1 MAATL
6 GSVPLPVV
14 TGLGAAAV
22 GAVTSTPLVA
32 GVGAVCAGMAGRTWE
47 RRRRAAREQEARAA
61 LAEALGALAAEL
73 RSGRPLEAAART
85 AVGVGGEGGSGSAL
99 VAAVCAPP
107 ATVFVAKGSLDR
119 ELARISAAVTLSRR
133 TGCSLAA
140 VLAAVEDD
148 LRSGIRQAADLR
160 SATAGPRASAA
171 LLAGLPLL
179 GVVMGSGV
187 GADPWHV
194 LTATGT
200 GNVLLLAGV
209 GLELAGIAW
218 SARLV
223 RRALW

>member
-1 MAATL
+1 
-6 GSVPLPVV
+6 
-14 TGLGAAAV
+14 
-22 GAVTSTPLVA
+22 VTSTPLVS
-32 GVGAVCAGMAGRTWE
+32 GLVAVCAGLAGRAWDQ
-47 RRRRAAREQEARAA
+47 RRRAAHEHEARTA

-73 RSGRPLEAAART
+73 RSGRPLEAAAGT
-85 AVGVGGEGGSGSAL
+85 AAGLGGDGGCGSAL
-99 VAAVCAPP
+99 VAAVCAPTSTVP
-107 ATVFVAKGSLDR
+107 AAEGPVGR
-119 ELARISAAVTLSRR
+119 ELARISGAVALSRR

-160 SATAGPRASAA
+160 SATAGPRASAV

-187 GADPWHV
+187 GAQPWHV

-200 GNVLLLAGV
+200 GNVLLVAGV

-223 RRALW
+223 RRALS